1 MAAPPGTGN
10 ESSSDA
16 SASAP
21 STGARFADTQLA
33 VGTRLQLIGARRSGE
48 APCFTML
55 IGYVR
60 NEYLLLQLP
69 RENGMTVNYIPDDE
83 LTVRVFSGT
92 SVFTFPVQVKRV
104 LLAPLFQLYLS
115 FPTTIESTALRASI
129 RIKVEIAASVTLTGQ
144 AAGEAPIATVITN
157 LSRNGALIEA
167 DRSLGNLD
175 EKFSLSFSFK
185 HNNADEL
192 IQIKTEATIR
202 SARERTA
209 ATPNAPARFEHGLQ
223 LALDSSHRI
232 MVQHYVYELLIADRQ
247 KVV

>member
-1 MAAPPGTGN
+1 MAAPPGSSN
-10 ESSSDA
+10 EGSSN
-16 SASAP
+16 ASAP
-21 STGARFADTQLA
+21 STGARFADMQLA
-33 VGTRLQLIGARRSGE
+33 IGTRLQLIGAPRGGA

-55 IGYVR
+55 IGYIR

-69 RENGMTVNYIPDDE
+69 RENGMSVNYKTGEE

-92 SVFTFPVQVKRV
+92 SVFTFPVRVERV

-115 FPTTIESTALRASI
+115 FPTTIESTALRAGV

-167 DRSLGNLD
+167 DRSLGNPRD
-175 EKFSLSFSFK
+175 KLSVSFDFK
-185 HNNADEL
+185 HDIADEL

-209 ATPNAPARFEHGLQ
+209 ATPNTPARFEHGLQ
-223 LALDSSHRI
+223 LALDASHQI
-232 MVQHYVYELLIADRQ
+232 MVQNYVYELLIADRQ

>member
-1 MAAPPGTGN
+1 MAAPPVSGN
-10 ESSSDA
+10 EGNSDA
-16 SASAP
+16 SATAP
-21 STGARFADTQLA
+21 STGARFADMQLA
-33 VGTRLQLIGARRSGE
+33 IGTRLQLIGAPRGGP
-48 APCFTML
+48 APTFTML

-69 RENGMTVNYIPDDE
+69 RENGMTVNYKASEE

-92 SVFTFPVQVKRV
+92 SVFTFPVQVERV

-115 FPTTIESTALRASI
+115 FPTTIESTALRAGI
-129 RIKVEIAASVTLTGQ
+129 RIKVEIAASVTLSGQ
-144 AAGEAPIATVITN
+144 GAGEEPIATVITN

-167 DRSLGNLD
+167 NRSLGNLG

-185 HNNADEL
+185 HNDADEL

-209 ATPNAPARFEHGLQ
+209 ATPNTPARFEHGLQ
-223 LALDSSHRI
+223 LALDSNHQI
-232 MVQHYVYELLIADRQ
+232 MVQNYAYELLIADRR
-247 KVV
+247 KFV